1 MSDDDDRRYGPF
13 GSDHHTKFNVNGRIM
28 ITAIICLFVVIVLVV
43 ILHIY
48 ARCAFRRHARRRAAL
63 RQFAIGG
70 GTAQIRLSEQE
81 PKRGLNPSVIA
92 SLPSFVYKQVDYHTD
107 HTIECSVCISSL
119 EDEEIARILPNCNHT
134 FHAEC
139 IDMWLVTHSTC
150 PICRMEAEPVVQQV
164 EQEQTGSVPVLPVTT
179 PTAPPENLTNPTTVS
194 CSEGASDNT
203 MGQSAKMS
211 AGSTSRLSSFR
222 RMLSR
227 EKSSRRM
234 QPNSE
239 QSDVVG
245 DIERQ

>member
-13 GSDHHTKFNVNGRIM
+13 GRDHHAKFNVNGRIM
-28 ITAIICLFVVIVLVV
+28 MTAIICLFVVIVLVLM
-43 ILHIY
+43 LHIY

-63 RQFAIGG
+63 RQFSIGG
-70 GTAQIRLSEQE
+70 GTEQIRLNEHE
-81 PKRGLNPSVIA
+81 PKRGLNPSVIS
-92 SLPSFVYKQVDYHTD
+92 SLPSFVYKQVDYHID

-150 PICRMEAEPVVQQV
+150 PICRMEAEPLVQQ
-164 EQEQTGSVPVLPVTT
+164 EQQEHTGSVPVLPVTT
-179 PTAPPENLTNPTTVS
+179 PTAPPENLTNPTS
-194 CSEGASDNT
+194 MPCSEGASDNIT
-203 MGQSAKMS
+203 EQSAKIS
-211 AGSTSRLSSFR
+211 TGSTSRLSSFR

-227 EKSSRRM
+227 ERSSRRM
-234 QPNSE
+234 QPNSG

>member
-1 MSDDDDRRYGPF
+1 MSDDDDRRF
-13 GSDHHTKFNVNGRIM
+13 RGSHHVKFNVNGRIM
-28 ITAIICLFVVIVLVV
+28 ITAIICLFVVIVLVI

-48 ARCAFRRHARRRAAL
+48 ARWAFRRHARRRAAL

-70 GTAQIRLSEQE
+70 GTTQFRLNEQE
-81 PKRGLNPSVIA
+81 PKRGLNPSVIS

-134 FHAEC
+134 FHADC
-139 IDMWLVTHSTC
+139 IDMWLITHSTC
-150 PICRMEAEPVVQQV
+150 MEAEPLVRQV
-164 EQEQTGSVPVLPVTT
+164 EQTGSVPVLPATT

-203 MGQSAKMS
+203 TGQSAKITT
-211 AGSTSRLSSFR
+211 GSTSRLSSFR

-227 EKSSRRM
+227 ERSRRRT